1 MALVR
6 LSPLQLKAFGLLREG
21 YAESAV
27 AQRLGVRRSTVY
39 RIASKCIREGFLV
52 RSTKVKPFLYE
63 PGPRVKEADLFAVS
77 RSSKATTAA
86 DVSTCGTGVNHVSTE
101 TSQVKTAKTHHVKV
115 KFQVDKVGDTGS
127 LSFEHE
133 GVHYK
138 TPFLEQPPKQ
148 YRGGVQRTYG
158 KLDCPFG
165 RLSIELEESPGKGTR
180 LFVHMPELNLTAA
193 QLESDEWIKI
203 NMELGQS
210 MGNFIQKW
218 GGWKLGL
225 MEISADW
232 QPHHAVDFPAFKDVI
247 SKHYAKSQDGTV
259 WLSTSPPGSSE
270 IETSDAAKAVMLVEM
285 PDRIAKLEGQDINL
299 KGEVY
304 ELKATVLEVIR
315 AIESLAEVEK
325 KEIELRTAEIKAKI
339 PETADQE
346 YRPEKARGPSPGY
359 A

>member
-6 LSPLQLKAFGLLREG
+6 LSPLQLKAFALLREG

-63 PGPRVKEADLFAVS
+63 PGPRVKEAQLFAVS
-77 RSSKATTAA
+77 RSAEQTAA
-86 DVSTCGTGVNHVSTE
+86 DDVSSCGTTVTPVSAE
-101 TSQVKTAKTHHVKV
+101 TSNVKTAKTHHVKV
-115 KFQVDKVGDTGS
+115 RFQVDKIGDRG
-127 LSFEHE
+127 LLRFKHK
-133 GVHYK
+133 GVEYD
-138 TPFLEQPPKQ
+138 TPFLEQEPKR
-148 YRGGVQRTYG
+148 YRGDVERTYG
-158 KLDCPFG
+158 KLQCPLG
-165 RLSIELEESPGKGTR
+165 SLSIELEESPGKGTR
-180 LFVHMPELNLTAA
+180 LFIHLPEINHTAE
-193 QLESDEWIKI
+193 QLRSDEWIKLY
-203 NMELGQS
+203 MELGQGV
-210 MGNFIQKW
+210 GNFIQKW
-218 GGWKLGL
+218 GNWKLGL

-232 QPHHAVDFPAFKDVI
+232 EVHHGVDFPAFKDII

-304 ELKATVLEVIR
+304 ELEVTVLRVIR
-315 AIESLAEVEK
+315 AFESLAELEK
-325 KEIELRTAEIKAKI
+325 KEIELRTAEVKSRI
-339 PETADQE
+339 PEPTDQE
-346 YRPEKARGPSPGY
+346 YRPEKTRGLSPGY